1 MHRID
6 LARLELPT
14 VDLQEIA
21 SPFTE
26 EEITR
31 AVLDSP
37 PDRDPGL
44 DGFTGRFY
52 RAAWSVLKADVC
64 AVFQSLWNQDWRSFY
79 LLNGANMILLRKRE
93 VPVDLPDYRP
103 IR

>member
-21 SPFTE
+21 SPFME

-37 PDRDPGL
+37 PDRAPGL
-44 DGFTGRFY
+44 DGFTGSSR
-52 RAAWSVLKADVC
+52 RTSAPSS
-64 AVFQSLWNQDWRSFY
+64 SLSGTKIG
-79 LLNGANMILLRKRE
+79 GASTSSMALT
-93 VPVDLPDYRP
+93 
-103 IR
+103 